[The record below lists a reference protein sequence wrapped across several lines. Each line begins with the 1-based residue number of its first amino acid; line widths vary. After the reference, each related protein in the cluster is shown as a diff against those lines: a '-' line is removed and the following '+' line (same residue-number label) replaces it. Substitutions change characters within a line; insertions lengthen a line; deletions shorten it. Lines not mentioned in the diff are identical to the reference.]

1 MNEEVI
7 EKIYAGW
14 LGKIIG
20 IRLGAPVES
29 WTYEKIRNTYGSID
43 GYLVDYREFAADDD
57 SNGPLFFLRAL
68 EEGGNGYEIKAA
80 DVAEALRN
88 YAPFEHGFFWWGGY
102 GTSTEHTAY
111 LNLCHGIPA
120 PASGSIEQNGVA
132 AAEQIGGQIFI
143 DTWGLVAPGNPD
155 LAVKYAKE
163 AASVT
168 HDGNGVYGGM
178 FVAACI
184 SFAFVE
190 TDIPAI
196 IKKGL
201 SYLPPQCEYVRAV
214 RAVTDFWEKEK
225 NNWQDCFAFIHANFG
240 YDKYPG
246 VCHIIPNSAV
256 MILALLYGNG
266 DFSRTLQICTMCGW
280 DTDCNAGNL
289 GTIMGVRGGLA
300 AIDRKW
306 MEPVHDFL
314 ACSSVIG
321 SLNIMDIPYGASYIA
336 GLACK
341 VAGEEPPEPWKD
353 IFRKKMDRCHFE
365 YPGSTHALRMKVF
378 DRDTGKYEERE
389 AVLRNTEETAYTG
402 KRSLKCVIKPVHRG
416 DEVLVYKKTYYR
428 PGDFHDSR
436 YDPAFS
442 PLVYPGQTL
451 HCAVTAG
458 RGEAGT
464 RARLYVHGGNN
475 SVCYYGRWIT
485 LEPGTWEM
493 LSWKI
498 PEMEGELL
506 DEAGICFLPRATA
519 QTNETDGTDAF
530 SCCIDDLY
538 WEGNPSYTIDFTKEK
553 EEVWPGLHREISQ
566 FTRLKGM
573 LLLREGQLHLSCSDF
588 GEAYTGGWNW
598 TDYEVT
604 GFLTPYT
611 EGTHLI
617 QARVQGGMRSYAFG
631 LLTGKK
637 AGLLK
642 NHGEYEVL
650 FCRDFP
656 WEVGK
661 EYRLTIRVEGSSVRV
676 DIDGILFGEYREE
689 ENVYEYGSV
698 GVAVRDGGHCGVRKI
713 TVAPV

>member
-120 PASGSIEQNGVA
+120 PRSGSIEQNGVA

-280 DTDCNAGNL
+280 DTDCNAGNV

-306 MEPVHDFL
+306 REPVHDFL

-341 VAGEEPPEPWKD
+341 VAGEEPQEPWKD

-416 DEVLVYKKTYYR
+416 DEVFVYKKTYYR

-519 QTNETDGTDAF
+519 QTNETDGTDVF

-661 EYRLTIRVEGSSVRV
+661 EYRLTIRAEGSSVRV

-713 TVAPV
+713 RIKTL

>member
-1 MNEEVI
+1 MKEEVI

-29 WTYEKIRNTYGSID
+29 WTYDKIRNTYGSID

-68 EEGGNGYEIKAA
+68 EEGGNRYEIKAA

-120 PASGSIEQNGVA
+120 PRSGSIEQNGAA

-143 DTWGLVAPGNPD
+143 DTWGLAAPGNPD
-155 LAVKYAKE
+155 LAVKFAKE

-190 TDIPAI
+190 TDILTI
-196 IKKGL
+196 IEKGL
-201 SYLPPQCEYVRAV
+201 SYLPPRCEYVRAV

-225 NNWQDCFAFIHANFG
+225 KDWRACFAYIHANFG

-280 DTDCNAGNL
+280 DTDCNVGNV

-300 AIDRKW
+300 AIDGKW
-306 MEPVHDFL
+306 REPVHDFL

-321 SLNIMDIPYGASYIA
+321 SLNSMDIPYWASYIA

-341 VAGEEPPEPWKD
+341 AAGEEPPEPWRD
-353 IFRKKMDRCHFE
+353 IFRRKMDSCHFE

-378 DRDTGKYEERE
+378 DRDAGRYEERE

-402 KRSLKCVIKPVHRG
+402 KRSLKCVSKPVHRG

-451 HCAVTAG
+451 HCAVMAG
-458 RGEAGT
+458 KGETGT
-464 RARLYVHGGNN
+464 RARLYVHGGNRD
-475 SVCYYGRWIT
+475 VCYYGNWMT
-485 LEPGTWEM
+485 LEPETWEV
-493 LSWKI
+493 LSWEI

-506 DEAGICFLPRATA
+506 DEAGVCFTPVDEL
-519 QTNETDGTDAF
+519 DGTDTF

-538 WEGNPSYTIDFTKEK
+538 WEGNPSYSIDFSKER

-573 LLLREGQLHLSCSDF
+573 LSLREGRLHLSCSDS

-604 GFLTPYT
+604 GLLTPYT

-631 LLTGKK
+631 LLAGKK

-650 FCRDFP
+650 FGRDFP
-656 WEVGK
+656 WELGK
-661 EYRLTIRVEGSSVRV
+661 EYRLSIRVEGGSVRV
-676 DIDGILFGEYREE
+676 AVDGTLFGEYREDE
-689 ENVYEYGSV
+689 GAYEYGCV